1 MFIKRARVIG
11 VGSVAGQI
19 SRYLDQLCQCSAGD
33 RCTPCGMGH
42 RRRRLRGAK
51 GTEWWGPKQHGSAM
65 IWMGGMGLAGK
76 VFHDILALLGGSC
89 EASWPHGS
97 GCIRWMT
104 LSWHWPSAHQIGRHR
119 IHLHFLNIHV
129 YTCIIYI
136 YVCIYICIY
145 MCVCVNH
152 LKRCKTSN
160 LGFICRGAQKAHTA
174 VPNEPLY
181 GVLRIS
187 RLITWMYLHS
197 FFSHFTVNVFPI
209 FGSGDRLSQEPAC
222 RLFGFS
228 QTVSIWQQHWLWRWQ
243 LFDSFSG
250 RFTDPFLSGV
260 IGVFLRVRCIPQQ
273 NSQWQFWASACV
285 CVCMCV
291 CVCVNKA
298 KVHKW

>member
-51 GTEWWGPKQHGSAM
+51 GTEWWGPKQHGSAI
-65 IWMGGMGLAGK
+65 IWMGGSGTGRKGVPWYSCTSRGFMWGKLATWLRLYQ
-76 VFHDILALLGGSC
+76 VDDIV
-89 EASWPHGS
+89 
-97 GCIRWMT
+97 MT
-104 LSWHWPSAHQIGRHR
+104 LTIRTSDWKTSDTFA
-119 IHLHFLNIHV
+119 LSK
-129 YTCIIYI
+129 YTCIIYYNI
-136 YVCIYICIY
+136 Y
-145 MCVCVNH
+145 VCVNH

-160 LGFICRGAQKAHTA
+160 LGFICRGAQKAHAA

-187 RLITWMYLHS
+187 MLITWTYLHS

-260 IGVFLRVRCIPQQ
+260 IGVFLRVRRIPQQ
-273 NSQWQFWASACV
+273 NSQSQFWASV
-285 CVCMCV
+285 LLTSVRQDVVSPSGNTFPGSMLDPPTWSL
-291 CVCVNKA
+291 N
-298 KVHKW
+298 